1 MSNVDFVSNAERVIK
16 TIDEK
21 FAKAAEIIG
30 GMMETNAK
38 KNITETIYS
47 HPSVGYIRTGNLRNS
62 ITHMAEEDKN
72 SVTIAVGSA
81 VEYAPYIELG
91 TGKFAEGG
99 GGRQTPWR
107 YQDKDGKWHTTS
119 GIPARPYLRPA
130 VENHIRTYQ
139 DVLKQV
145 FDED

>member
-1 MSNVDFVSNAERVIK
+1 MPNVEYVTHIDRVLSATSQALER
-16 TIDEK
+16 
-21 FAKAAEIIG
+21 AAEIIG

-62 ITHMAEEDKN
+62 ITHMTEEDKN